1 MVSDRFR
8 GVFSAQA
15 RPAPRRVFRNAVP
28 DGGGPPG
35 RDGRENAL
43 RPTVDLHVTLPAGYQ
58 TTINADGR
66 KALMDLLVDLCS
78 QYRLNPAYHTLEL
91 LSPEAQPVAFKP
103 NALLGTLDVSCIL
116 IKERVVEERVLR
128 KPPPKVPEKTVR
140 LVVNYHQGQKAV
152 VRVRL
157 SEPLRSLLPVICQK
171 CELDPAHVLLLRD
184 RLAAHELDLCQSLAE
199 LEIRELYAF
208 DQTLAL
214 QTKMASSPSLNHSVE
229 TLHSPTGRVSGTEK
243 KGLLGLFKFNRRK
256 SKTEEL
262 GSEDM
267 DELDDSVTHSTDTCV
282 NGLSMLGGPCVEV
295 RPNTLGQSQ
304 SAMNLSRLSP
314 KMDRKKRRAPPPP
327 HTPVSCPDSQ
337 VSVQFAQPDDEPK
350 SLRSPNDLN
359 KGPNPLLINLTP
371 PKWDAGPASL
381 CRSRVLRYREGG
393 VEPPY
398 QERSDRA
405 WPHAAGPPRLRTS
418 ARENHRVHC
427 VPSTELQ
434 GALTSGLLRVTGGA
448 PGRRNAPNPRPT
460 PPLFPGPTTYG
471 TMLLM
476 RRGTVQVPSVPPTS
490 HLFALW
496 PALDVVLERSVWGP
510 VSRSCVQLGANAET
524 MDAEPTLPKV
534 RSEAAALICTSLS
547 RVLCYNLPLIL
558 AQPKLGSPRPASQLK
573 KRKAPAPPAMPSPEP
588 PLTTPAPTVHVPA
601 PRTGCGPAQAPP
613 TSCAP
618 AQDPPAS
625 HVPVH
630 EGGSPA
636 SGDDTS
642 SELSHSIEDSD
653 LAGSLGRSSSS
664 DDAANDSA
672 ASSLYD
678 EPMAELPAQR
688 SASSAP
694 EPERSLPKTE
704 SAQNPQPA
712 PRNAAKREPR
722 ASPTPK
728 EKEPALELKMEDM
741 EDSRHSAIGTY
752 ERDRSALIA
761 SLLFHAKSVARFPSA
776 ELLEQTRPCAAVA
789 KLQVNK
795 YSKQKRLYERELC
808 LRAPQAYSI
817 AATVRSGTCA
827 PTGVSGFGSWPS
839 GAMPLCAANTPSRGP
854 FPNPTLTDDSAQPLK
869 AQACKALPSK
879 VPSGLLWSRT
889 VPQPQQV
896 GACLRWESQRS
907 RAREAPAAPL
917 TMLPAP
923 AGSGRYVPP
932 KPRRVPLREPGRVA
946 RGPTPS
952 SPPPPPGQGQHE
964 APLDISVETARHS
977 WVHSA
982 EQGVEQEAE
991 TASMCSSE
999 SFADQGYA
1007 ASEGLAEDSVPLGS
1021 PCELAQPTSPE
1032 DTSLG
1037 RNPTSTPS
1045 RPKDCSS
1052 DSDEGCAT
1060 WGSRHSGDVRREPR
1074 PGGTPKGFV
1083 DDAEV
1088 TAQINLTLADL
1099 DAELAVN
1106 HSGEAP
1112 VCVDD
1117 DIPMS
1122 FVDMDIPVTT
1132 IDEVP
1137 GDDRPSVRDEHQR
1150 KEDVSNSLK
1159 NASVQDK
1166 NNNACMSEKASS
1178 GHTQADWIQPF
1189 SQEVVTRPGIKAQ
1202 VHHKKVV
1209 SHDVSERSQRP
1220 VVKTPENVLER
1231 RLEPPPFVQS
1241 HSMVT
1246 SEIDR
1251 ASSKAPSF
1259 TQIKITQNPVSR
1271 FGLKTFTVIPPKP
1284 TISQTPKPV
1293 HSMDQGAIK
1302 IDEFGNMVKQ
1312 RAAPIDKYQ
1321 NLGEATNNPDSPL
1334 VGKAKAFWSSAKK
1347 QGPASDTHKGDSVN
1361 ASEVGVSK
1369 TIPVAVVSQP
1379 SEKSNEKESLKKV
1392 SGPTSNPASTAENKL
1407 PMSDPAET
1415 ATLTRQMKDL
1425 SFLKPSR
1432 RTSSH
1437 YVASAIAKYTGN
1449 PSTQVDGIPGLSE
1462 STSSKQSSSQGFRQ
1476 TTNIHTI
1483 SNHKDTQASANPVPY
1498 FAGPKRSL
1506 SYSGHVLE
1514 KQTTFEHPQTNITG
1528 KEMFFGTDG
1537 TESLNANPLDNK
1549 PRVHTQ
1555 TSTCSEPTKPSSKE
1569 GVSTK
1574 ITPEKAS
1581 PVQSLTKTT
1590 RPAIPK
1596 KPELATQTSMF
1607 GPVMKFKPMIQ
1618 KSMEKE
1624 SSLHSSLME
1633 AIQSGEGIERLHK
1646 VSRSP
1651 RTSPLKKPCYV
1662 EAENERS
1669 ALLSAIRAQSNSA
1682 RLKKRPFV
1690 TARHHCPQTRSEAA
1704 AELERFRNGEDNRA
1718 VQNDTTP
1725 PTPPE
1730 PPAFA
1735 PPPPPAF
1742 TPPPPPP
1749 LSAPPAPHSVPPS
1762 LPIATPK
1769 PALVLPP
1776 GGNPE
1781 LAREVLLEAIR
1792 SGSGAERLK
1801 K

>member
-1 MVSDRFR
+1 MKGR
-8 GVFSAQA
+8 APPPPPAPQ
-15 RPAPRRVFRNAVP
+15 PAPRRVFRNAVP

-35 RDGRENAL
+35 RDGKENAL

-103 NALLGTLDVSCIL
+103 NALLGTLDVSCVL

-208 DQTLAL
+208 DQTL
-214 QTKMASSPSLNHSVE
+214 VE

-282 NGLSMLGGPCVEV
+282 NGLSMVGGPCVEV

-314 KMDRKKRRAPPPP
+314 KMDRKKRHAPPPP

-337 VSVQFAQPDDEPK
+337 PK
-350 SLRSPNDLN
+350 P
-359 KGPNPLLINLTP
+359 
-371 PKWDAGPASL
+371 
-381 CRSRVLRYREGG
+381 
-393 VEPPY
+393 
-398 QERSDRA
+398 
-405 WPHAAGPPRLRTS
+405 
-418 ARENHRVHC
+418 
-427 VPSTELQ
+427 
-434 GALTSGLLRVTGGA
+434 
-448 PGRRNAPNPRPT
+448 
-460 PPLFPGPTTYG
+460 
-471 TMLLM
+471 
-476 RRGTVQVPSVPPTS
+476 
-490 HLFALW
+490 
-496 PALDVVLERSVWGP
+496 
-510 VSRSCVQLGANAET
+510 
-524 MDAEPTLPKV
+524 
-534 RSEAAALICTSLS
+534 
-547 RVLCYNLPLIL
+547 
-558 AQPKLGSPRPASQLK
+558 GSPRPASQLK

-741 EDSRHSAIGTY
+741 EDSRHSAIG
-752 ERDRSALIA
+752 
-761 SLLFHAKSVARFPSA
+761 
-776 ELLEQTRPCAAVA
+776 
-789 KLQVNK
+789 
-795 YSKQKRLYERELC
+795 
-808 LRAPQAYSI
+808 
-817 AATVRSGTCA
+817 
-827 PTGVSGFGSWPS
+827 
-839 GAMPLCAANTPSRGP
+839 
-854 FPNPTLTDDSAQPLK
+854 
-869 AQACKALPSK
+869 
-879 VPSGLLWSRT
+879 
-889 VPQPQQV
+889 
-896 GACLRWESQRS
+896 
-907 RAREAPAAPL
+907 
-917 TMLPAP
+917 
-923 AGSGRYVPP
+923 SGRYVPP

-991 TASMCSSE
+991 TASVCSSE

-1037 RNPTSTPS
+1037 RDPTSTPS

-1117 DIPMS
+1117 DILMS

-1259 TQIKITQNPVSR
+1259 AQIKITQNPVSR

-1379 SEKSNEKESLKKV
+1379 SEKSNEKEPLKKV

-1596 KPELATQTSMF
+1596 KPELHTPGVLARTTQTSMF

-1651 RTSPLKKPCYV
+1651 RASPLKKPCYV

-1682 RLKKRPFV
+1682 RLKK
-1690 TARHHCPQTRSEAA
+1690 TRSEAA
-1704 AELERFRNGEDNRA
+1704 VELERFRNGEDNRA

-1801 K
+1801 KVPMTSNTVKVNGRLGTIQVSPQVSKEH